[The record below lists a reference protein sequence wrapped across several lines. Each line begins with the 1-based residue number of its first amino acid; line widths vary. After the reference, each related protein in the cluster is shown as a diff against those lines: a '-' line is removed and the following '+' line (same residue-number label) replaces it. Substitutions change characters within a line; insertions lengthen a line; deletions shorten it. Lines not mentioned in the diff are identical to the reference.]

1 MDKKPQKFTLKK
13 WQVVVISLLTLSLV
27 GFAICLTIL
36 ISLAPLIEKNIRATT
51 YLEPGSSVFE
61 KWLNPQYMLETRMWT
76 YSVKNPDE
84 ILKNHKPVVKKQG
97 PYVFDQVHK
106 RKIHSIENNTVKY
119 ETFSYYFFNE
129 SKSCET
135 CYLYNRVWIPNMI
148 YQKFV
153 EAASKPSMKAA
164 TAALLVQ
171 TPFLEVEVSEMLFEG
186 YADPFL
192 DQVCS
197 LPFVNFVCE
206 SVLDLPERIG
216 FFFEKNATTSGI
228 YVVDS
233 GHDDADLIGNIKTWN
248 GQNRVPDAWWSNYE
262 ATEIHGTDGTLFNP
276 FLSKE
281 QKITVFVKDLCRS
294 IDLYFKEEIDYK
306 GVTAYRYVIPQKE
319 LDTTRPENKGYCND
333 NNKIIYPEQPK
344 DCLPPGLIDLSRCQR
359 GEPPIIFSLP
369 NFLHTPKYVQDSV
382 EGLDTPNEEN
392 DEIEFDFEPRLGSLF
407 RAIRRSQINIAMWR
421 GANLTIPHSG
431 LDLSK
436 FRNVIIPVIR
446 VEDIAE
452 MDTPT
457 FDLIREKLILTE
469 RLVRT
474 ITITG
479 MCTAIILALLTG
491 MLCIYKAGNFSK
503 KYAVTP
509 EQNESPMSETT
520 TVPNITKS

>member
-1 MDKKPQKFTLKK
+1 MDEKPQKFQLKK
-13 WQVVVISLLTLSLV
+13 WQVVVISLLTLSLL

-61 KWLNPQYMLETRMWT
+61 KWLNPHYMLETRMWT

-84 ILKNHKPVVKKQG
+84 ILNNHKPVVKKQG

-106 RKIHSIENNTVKY
+106 RKIHSIENSTVKY
-119 ETFSYYFFNE
+119 ETFSYYYFNE

-206 SVLDLPERIG
+206 SVLDLPDRIG
-216 FFFEKNATTSGI
+216 FFFDKNGSTSGV

-233 GHDDADLIGNIKTWN
+233 GLTDADLIGNIRTWN
-248 GQNRVPDAWWSNYE
+248 GQNRVPDGWWSNYE

-306 GVTAYRYVIPQKE
+306 GITAYRYVIPQKE
-319 LDTTRPENKGYCND
+319 LDTTRPENKGYCNE
-333 NNKIIYPEQPK
+333 NNKIIYPEQAK

-369 NFLHTPKYVQDSV
+369 NFLYAPKYVQDSV
-382 EGLDTPNEEN
+382 EGLDTPNVEN
-392 DEIEFDFEPRLGSLF
+392 DEIELDFEPRLGSLF

-421 GANLTIPHSG
+421 GANLTIP
-431 LDLSK
+431 K

-446 VEDIAE
+446 IDDIAE

-457 FDLIREKLILTE
+457 FDLIKEKLILTE

-479 MCTAIILALLTG
+479 MATAVILAILTG
-491 MLCIYKAGNFSK
+491 MLCFYK
-503 KYAVTP
+503 VR
-509 EQNESPMSETT
+509 
-520 TVPNITKS
+520 